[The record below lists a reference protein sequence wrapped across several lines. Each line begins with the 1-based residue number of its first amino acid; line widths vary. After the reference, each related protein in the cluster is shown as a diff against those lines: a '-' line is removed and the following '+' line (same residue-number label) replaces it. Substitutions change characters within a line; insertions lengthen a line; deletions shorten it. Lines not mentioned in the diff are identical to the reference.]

1 MNAAVCVDESS
12 CASGLVISGCW
23 HEVAPP
29 RQGQAAEWVAADRWM
44 ASSRPPRGSSF
55 DKATQTVVVD
65 FNDAPST
72 SRQPTRYW
80 MSKIGTQQRSDCAVL
95 ADDVGVASPHILTD
109 DGHSS
114 ATRPSGLP
122 EMAGVVHVRDEAR
135 GPPHADDGEVP
146 LPTPVDELFDQLYH
160 HLAVLSECTM
170 AGPTGRE
177 ATSNHSLARAVGGST
192 AGSKKAALISPLPK
206 RNNNTFSILSNVFHF
221 FPHRGVGMPSSPW
234 YDGMVATTS
243 SLSMLERSDTNVLV
257 RGIDLA
263 RNYVGAHVLLVLAA
277 MLHFCPN
284 CEFVRFTELSY
295 HQLYD
300 DADEVTRQEKAAAAH
315 ALFRLDTTHQK
326 ATWET
331 NVIAGDAMVETMF
344 RRAQSKTFATLLS
357 AVSLHARV
365 AWLDLK
371 GTYLE
376 LPDVQQLVLAAEHN
390 ARLTEVWLSVAEPT
404 RRRSDDDD
412 DDASTYLRGK
422 LSGSTTTLP
431 DHQRR
436 HRLDGT
442 EIFDGGL
449 VIFAVARGRTASYCQ
464 ASVATLRKL
473 DAALVRNISVMQ
485 RCSAVW
491 NSTAPGSSAISS
503 AARLEAV

>member
-1 MNAAVCVDESS
+1 
-12 CASGLVISGCW
+12 
-23 HEVAPP
+23 
-29 RQGQAAEWVAADRWM
+29 
-44 ASSRPPRGSSF
+44 
-55 DKATQTVVVD
+55 
-65 FNDAPST
+65 
-72 SRQPTRYW
+72 
-80 MSKIGTQQRSDCAVL
+80 
-95 ADDVGVASPHILTD
+95 
-109 DGHSS
+109 
-114 ATRPSGLP
+114 
-122 EMAGVVHVRDEAR
+122 
-135 GPPHADDGEVP
+135 
-146 LPTPVDELFDQLYH
+146 
-160 HLAVLSECTM
+160 
-170 AGPTGRE
+170 
-177 ATSNHSLARAVGGST
+177 
-192 AGSKKAALISPLPK
+192 
-206 RNNNTFSILSNVFHF
+206 
-221 FPHRGVGMPSSPW
+221 MPSSPW

-412 DDASTYLRGK
+412 NTSAYLRGK

-431 DHQRR
+431 NHQRR

-491 NSTAPGSSAISS
+491 NSTAPGSSAIS
-503 AARLEAV
+503 ARLEAV